1 MRAKVYDFRAFV
13 SDGRL
18 VRTDTQQSPV
28 HLIVAG
34 AGATLAPSMAF
45 AKTSVAEPDITT
57 AFDPVIAMLQDMAL
71 PIASIVL
78 AWACLQAM
86 IGHPAQAVDKAK
98 WAVLGYLAM
107 RYVPGL
113 LKSIGGV

>member
-1 MRAKVYDFRAFV
+1 MRTKTYDFRSFV
-13 SDGRL
+13 SEGRL
-18 VRTDTQQSPV
+18 VRTDSVTQHSV
-28 HLIVAG
+28 AKLCALLAG
-34 AGATLAPSMAF
+34 AIAAPS
-45 AKTSVAEPDITT
+45 VACAGTPQPDIKD
-57 AFDPVIAMLQDMAL
+57 AFDPVIHMLQDMAL
-71 PIASIVL
+71 PVASIVL

-113 LKSIGGV
+113 LKSLG